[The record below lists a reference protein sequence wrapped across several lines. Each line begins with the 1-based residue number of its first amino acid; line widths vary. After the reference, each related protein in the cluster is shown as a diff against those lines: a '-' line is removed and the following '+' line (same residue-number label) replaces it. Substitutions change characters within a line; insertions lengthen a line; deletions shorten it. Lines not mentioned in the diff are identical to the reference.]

1 MSRPLTHPPSVVT
14 SAAAPSAA
22 ELALGMRRPSTPP
35 PRPERAREAGQP
47 IDRFVEQAVKRNIPA
62 RHVLL
67 RAGEPRDVLFYMISG
82 SAEVLVEDDQGKQM
96 ILVYLDKGHF
106 FGSMVPV
113 SGDNRSVLVRTRCR
127 SEIAEM
133 PYARFQRLAAEHPL
147 IALELAAQ
155 LAARLES
162 ATRKLRDL
170 AFVDVSG
177 RIEQTLKDLCEHADA
192 LTHPEGMQL
201 RISRQELAR
210 LVGCSREMA
219 GRVLKTLE
227 QEGVLR
233 AHGKTVVMLDYRPAK
248 KTAQTVSMAARSS
261 RNVAA

>member
-1 MSRPLTHPPSVVT
+1 M
-14 SAAAPSAA
+14 
-22 ELALGMRRPSTPP
+22 
-35 PRPERAREAGQP
+35 
-47 IDRFVEQAVKRNIPA
+47 
-62 RHVLL
+62 
-67 RAGEPRDVLFYMISG
+67 
-82 SAEVLVEDDQGKQM
+82 
-96 ILVYLDKGHF
+96 
-106 FGSMVPV
+106 
-113 SGDNRSVLVRTRCR
+113 
-127 SEIAEM
+127 
-133 PYARFQRLAAEHPL
+133 
-147 IALELAAQ
+147 
-155 LAARLES
+155 
-162 ATRKLRDL
+162 
-170 AFVDVSG
+170 DVSG

>member
-1 MSRPLTHPPSVVT
+1 MNRTPPSPRPLGTPN
-14 SAAAPSAA
+14 APSAA
-22 ELALGMRRPSTPP
+22 ELALGARRPATPP
-35 PRPERAREAGQP
+35 PRPQGARSVGNPIERF
-47 IDRFVEQAVKRNIPA
+47 IEQAARRNLPS
-62 RHVLL
+62 RHVVL
-67 RAGEPRDVLFYMISG
+67 RAGEPRDVLFYLISG

-96 ILVYLDKGHF
+96 ILVYLEKGDF

-113 SGDNRSVLVRTRCR
+113 SAESRSILVRTRAR

-133 PYARFQRLAAEHPL
+133 PYVRFQRLAAEQPL

-177 RIEQTLKDLCEHADA
+177 RIEQTLKDLCESPDA
-192 LTHPEGMQL
+192 LTHPDGMQL
-201 RISRQELAR
+201 RISRQELSR

-227 QEGVLR
+227 NEGVLR
-233 AHGKTVVMLDYRPAK
+233 AHGKTVVMLGYRPVKSQDKA
-248 KTAQTVSMAARSS
+248 APMAARIS

>member
-1 MSRPLTHPPSVVT
+1 MSTRPTPPL
-14 SAAAPSAA
+14 AALRTTQAPTAA
-22 ELALGMRRPSTPP
+22 ELALGRQRPSTPP
-35 PRPERAREAGQP
+35 PRPNASRAPGSPIERF
-47 IDRFVEQAVKRNIPA
+47 IEQAARRNVPA

-67 RAGEPRDVLFYMISG
+67 RAGEPRDVLFLLVSG
-82 SAEVLVEDDQGKQM
+82 SAEVLVEDDQGRQM
-96 ILVYLDKGHF
+96 ILVYLDKGDF

-113 SGDNRSVLVRTRCR
+113 SGESRSVLVRTRCR
-127 SEIAEM
+127 SEVAEM
-133 PYARFQRLAAEHPL
+133 PYPRFQRLASEQPL

-162 ATRKLRDL
+162 TTRKLRDL

-177 RIEQTLKDLCEHADA
+177 RIEQTLKDLCAHGDA

-201 RISRQELAR
+201 RVSRQELAR

-227 QEGVLR
+227 TEGVLR
-233 AHGKTVVMLDYRPAK
+233 AHGKTVVMLGYRP
-248 KTAQTVSMAARSS
+248 TALQDKAAPMAARIS

>member
-1 MSRPLTHPPSVVT
+1 MPRSLTHPPSVVT

-106 FGSMVPV
+106 LAPWSQSAAITAV
-113 SGDNRSVLVRTRCR
+113 SWFV
-127 SEIAEM
+127 
-133 PYARFQRLAAEHPL
+133 LAA
-147 IALELAAQ
+147 AAKSPRCPMR
-155 LAARLES
+155 AFS
-162 ATRKLRDL
+162 AWRP
-170 AFVDVSG
+170 S
-177 RIEQTLKDLCEHADA
+177 TL
-192 LTHPEGMQL
+192 
-201 RISRQELAR
+201 
-210 LVGCSREMA
+210 
-219 GRVLKTLE
+219 
-227 QEGVLR
+227 
-233 AHGKTVVMLDYRPAK
+233 
-248 KTAQTVSMAARSS
+248 
-261 RNVAA
+261 

>member
-1 MSRPLTHPPSVVT
+1 MNSRPPTPPAPPGSVK
-14 SAAAPSAA
+14 APSAA
-22 ELALGMRRPSTPP
+22 ELAIGVRRPNTPP
-35 PRPERAREAGQP
+35 PRPGAMRVTANP
-47 IDRFVEQAVKRNIPA
+47 IDRFIEQAARRNVPA

-67 RAGEPRDVLFYMISG
+67 RAGEPRDVLFLLVSG

-96 ILVYLDKGHF
+96 ILVYLDKGDF

-113 SGDNRSVLVRTRCR
+113 SGESRSVLVRTRSR
-127 SEIAEM
+127 SEVAEM
-133 PYARFQRLAAEHPL
+133 PYSRFQRLASEQPL

-162 ATRKLRDL
+162 TTRKLRDL

-177 RIEQTLKDLCEHADA
+177 RIEQTLKDLCTHPDA
-192 LTHPEGMQL
+192 LTHPDGMQL

-227 QEGVLR
+227 SEGVLR
-233 AHGKTVVMLDYRPAK
+233 AHGKTVVMLGYRPPATQDK
-248 KTAQTVSMAARSS
+248 AAPIAARMS

>member
-1 MSRPLTHPPSVVT
+1 MRVT
-14 SAAAPSAA
+14 AN
-22 ELALGMRRPSTPP
+22 
-35 PRPERAREAGQP
+35 P
-47 IDRFVEQAVKRNIPA
+47 IDRFIEQAARRNVPA

-67 RAGEPRDVLFYMISG
+67 RAGEPRDVLFLLISG

-96 ILVYLDKGHF
+96 ILVYLDKGDF

-113 SGDNRSVLVRTRCR
+113 SGESRSVLVRTRSR
-127 SEIAEM
+127 SEVAEM
-133 PYARFQRLAAEHPL
+133 PYSRFQRLASEQPL

-162 ATRKLRDL
+162 TTRKLRDL

-177 RIEQTLKDLCEHADA
+177 RIEQTLKDLCVHPDA

-227 QEGVLR
+227 IEGVLR
-233 AHGKTVVMLDYRPAK
+233 AHGKTVVMLGYRPPATQDK
-248 KTAQTVSMAARSS
+248 AAPIAARMS

>member
-1 MSRPLTHPPSVVT
+1 MKPPNTHPR
-14 SAAAPSAA
+14 SAIADVAAPSAA
-22 ELALGMRRPSTPP
+22 ELALGTRRPSTPP
-35 PRPERAREAGQP
+35 PRTQGMRSTLQP
-47 IDRFVEQAVKRNIPA
+47 TDRFVEQAVKRSIPA
-62 RHVLL
+62 RYVLL
-67 RAGEPRDVLFYMISG
+67 RAGEPRDVLFYMVSG

-96 ILVYLDKGHF
+96 ILVYLDKGDF

-113 SGDNRSVLVRTRCR
+113 SGDNRSVLVRTRTR
-127 SEIAEM
+127 SEVAEM

-177 RIEQTLKDLCEHADA
+177 RIEQTLKDLCEQSDA
-192 LTHPEGMQL
+192 LTHPQGMQL
-201 RISRQELAR
+201 RVSRQELAR

-227 QEGVLR
+227 EEGVLH
-233 AHGKTVVMLDYRPAK
+233 AHGKTIVMLGYRPTRKLDQA
-248 KTAQTVSMAARSS
+248 ASMAARNS